1 MSAFLEN
8 LSLNWEQIVA
18 AAARIIIIAV
28 VMVIAV
34 RLVKL
39 FFRRATSRAEE
50 KGHDTGYIKFFRAI
64 VVAVVYVICI
74 ASMLSEIPGLSSFM
88 TAILAGSGI
97 IAVFIGIASQEAA
110 GNLISGVLILV
121 FRPFRVGDQI
131 RYITGDLSGVVEEIG
146 LRHTVVRTSE
156 NKRVLIPNGL
166 MNTNVVEN
174 ANYGGDQVSFFLNL
188 SITYS
193 SDPARAIEILAGT
206 IAAHPHFIDPRTP
219 EERDA
224 GKPPVTVLVKEF
236 AQSAIVLQST
246 VRVGDPDVSGRMKS
260 DLLLEAKRQFEAAG
274 ITLAYPTVTL
284 DVRGGGAQK

>member
-1 MSAFLEN
+1 VSAFFES
-8 LSLNWEQIVA
+8 LSLNWEQVIA
-18 AAARIIIIAV
+18 AAVRIIIIAV

-39 FFRRATSRAEE
+39 FFRRATSKAAE
-50 KGHDTGYIKFFRAI
+50 KGHDTGYLRFFRAI
-64 VVAVVYVICI
+64 IVAVIYVICI

-97 IAVFIGIASQEAA
+97 VALFIGIASQEAA
-110 GNLISGVLILV
+110 GNLISGVMILV

-131 RYITGDLSGVVEEIG
+131 RYITGNLTGIVEEIG
-146 LRHTVVRTSE
+146 LRHTVVRTLE

-188 SITYS
+188 AITYS
-193 SDPARAIEILAGT
+193 SDPERAMEIMAGI

-219 EERDA
+219 EEREA
-224 GKPPVTVLVKEF
+224 GKAPVTVLIKEF
-236 AQSAIVLQST
+236 AESAIQLQST
-246 VRVGDPDVSGRMKS
+246 VRVGDPSVGGRMKS

-274 ITLAYPTVTL
+274 IALAYPTVTL
-284 DVRGGGAQK
+284 DVPSTQK